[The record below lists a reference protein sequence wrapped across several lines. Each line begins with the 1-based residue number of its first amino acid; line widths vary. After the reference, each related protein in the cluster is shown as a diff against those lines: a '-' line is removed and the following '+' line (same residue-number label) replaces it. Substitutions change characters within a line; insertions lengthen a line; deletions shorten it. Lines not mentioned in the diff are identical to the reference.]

1 MVKKY
6 ILLTNEKR
14 EELCR
19 LIHSEGM
26 TIKEASEKLAFLTLM
41 PRLSIK
47 HSKKNEEL
55 TKDTQR
61 YTLNFNVL
69 YFSHHEVGR

>member
-6 ILLTNEKR
+6 ILLTNEYR

-26 TIKEASEKLAFLTLM
+26 TIKEASEKTGIPYPNAKAVNKTF
-41 PRLSIK
+41 
-47 HSKKNEEL
+47 
-55 TKDTQR
+55 
-61 YTLNFNVL
+61 
-69 YFSHHEVGR
+69 